1 MRSRVFIINPP
12 RSTLARILWLLA
24 LTALAVIAL
33 LFGAVIVVAAVLL
46 FGLAWLVR
54 RVLRPRQAVS
64 RHAAAENSGTVI
76 EGEFVVVE
84 NERHQLP

>member
-12 RSTLARILWLLA
+12 RSALARTLWLLA
-24 LTALAVIAL
+24 LAALAVVAL
-33 LFGAVIVVAAVLL
+33 LFGAVIVVAAALL

-54 RVLRPRQAVS
+54 RVIRPRQAVP
-64 RHAAAENSGTVI
+64 HPAAAENSGAVI

-84 NERHQLP
+84 NERRQLP